1 MAFALQVEVAGRHI
15 AIPSIR
21 SVNRHQQAGLGTD
34 EVVGKNAGKT
44 KTSVAVVDN
53 ELLALFFLMC
63 RRRPS
68 LCWLRFDRD
77 RAIEHRLAIREMN
90 VPRRTSF

>member
-1 MAFALQVEVAGRHI
+1 
-15 AIPSIR
+15 
-21 SVNRHQQAGLGTD
+21 
-34 EVVGKNAGKT
+34 
-44 KTSVAVVDN
+44 
-53 ELLALFFLMC
+53 LLALFFLMC